1 MIGFILFSI
10 ALLVMVMWLIAPAL
24 LGKQE
29 QIIDS
34 TKQTNISIAREKLAE
49 LETQL
54 AQGDITQAQYD
65 QSHDEIEFALLD
77 DTDSDDTDTGE
88 TTVGEL
94 PVSYRRNI
102 FVLLTAIPFIAFGL
116 YQYWGEPDA
125 ITGIAA
131 TQGNIQT
138 GQGQQTAPEHSI
150 NMEEALVLLEAKLE
164 KNPDNPDAWYTLART
179 YMVQKQYKN
188 AARAFRRL
196 QALVG
201 DDHAAILLGL
211 ADALTMSRNGDMRG
225 EPFELAKRALKLE
238 PNNTT
243 ALWLTGLGHQ
253 DNGDLKSA
261 LGMWKKLLPLLTE
274 DPRSAHQIKTLIDQA
289 NRQLG
294 IAVTDTPRT
303 PPKPVE
309 TTAASKAGLTVQV
322 KLDPALRAKVSDA
335 DYVMV
340 YAQRVEGMKMPLAMI
355 RLQIKDLPTTIKLD
369 DSTSLSPVNKLS
381 GEQQV
386 YVVARISKSSQA
398 AKQAGDIETKMGPY
412 PVAGSA
418 PVTIILGL

>member
-34 TKQTNISIAREKLAE
+34 TKQTNVSIAREKLAE
-49 LETQL
+49 LEAQL

-77 DTDSDDTDTGE
+77 DTDDDTDTGE

-94 PVSYRRNI
+94 PVSYRRYI

-125 ITGIAA
+125 ITGIAPIAA
-131 TQGNIQT
+131 TQG
-138 GQGQQTAPEHSI
+138 QQAPPEHAVS
-150 NMEEALVLLEAKLE
+150 MEEALAILEAKLE
-164 KNPDNPDAWYTLART
+164 KNPDNPDGWYTLART
-179 YMVQKQYKN
+179 YMVQKQYEN

-196 QALVG
+196 QSLVG
-201 DDHAAILLGL
+201 DHAVILLGL

-261 LGMWKKLLPLLTE
+261 LRLWKKLLPLLTE
-274 DPRSAHQIKTLIDQA
+274 DPQSAHQVKTLIDQA

-294 IAVTDTPRT
+294 IAVTNAPLT
-303 PPKPVE
+303 PPKPAE
-309 TTAASKAGLTVQV
+309 TTTATSEASLTVQV
-322 KLDPALRAKVSDA
+322 KLDPALRARISDT

-340 YAQRVEGMKMPLAMI
+340 YAQRVDGMKMPLAMI
-355 RLQIKDLPTTIKLD
+355 RLQIKDLPATIKLD

-386 YVVARISKSSQA
+386 YVIARITKSSQA
-398 AKQAGDIETKMGPY
+398 AKQAGDIEKKMGPY

-418 PVTIILGL
+418 PVTIILGP